1 MHVYSYIFSNFPMTT
16 FASRFPYHPLLIR
29 FFRNKIFNT
38 YFSNARE
45 TDRARPVNYSHDR
58 NSRTS
63 ALHRCSMR
71 TAVSRWR
78 TARVGRCIC
87 RVGGEGVTHGNFRV
101 CTSVHVHVCLCVR
114 VCTLHSDAAP
124 RRDSRRAYRLILD
137 WPATGGRGPFQSFT
151 PCTSLPMQ
159 PPTRTTRRQS
169 SSVRMQ
175 RGQADPFA
183 QGVTARVWSDA
194 ICKARN

>member
-1 MHVYSYIFSNFPMTT
+1 MHVYSLFSNWRYFCVTIPISSFIHQIFSRQNF
-16 FASRFPYHPLLIR
+16 Y
-29 FFRNKIFNT
+29 T
-38 YFSNARE
+38 YFSNAQKI
-45 TDRARPVNYSHDR
+45 DRARPTNYSHDR

-78 TARVGRCIC
+78 SARVGRCIR
-87 RVGGEGVTHGNFRV
+87 RVGGEGVTQGNFHM
-101 CTSVHVHVCLCVR
+101 CTSVHVHICLCVC
-114 VCTLHSDAAP
+114 VCTLHLDTVP

-137 WPATGGRGPFQSFT
+137 WPATGGRGPFQSST

-159 PPTRTTRRQS
+159 SPTRTTRRQS
-169 SSVRMQ
+169 SRVRMQ
-175 RGQADPFA
+175 RGQAGPFA